1 MRKLY
6 LILITA
12 FLTPLF
18 VYSQEHQVNLRL
30 ILYPIQILEVHNDLS
45 TEFSRHLREDA
56 IQLDDQRN
64 LNTYSTSNFVLNVQ
78 VKKQPNSLSLS
89 SNSNIFENA
98 PYLESTHLDLHSSPL
113 KAEGMS
119 PSEEDFDS
127 LIVFSMEV
135 L

>member
-6 LILITA
+6 LILIAA
-12 FLTPLF
+12 FLPVF
-18 VYSQEHQVNLRL
+18 AYSQIDQVSLSI
-30 ILYPIQILEVHNDLS
+30 ILYPIQILEVYNHLPA
-45 TEFSRHLREDA
+45 EFSSHSREDA
-56 IQLDDQRN
+56 VQLDDQRN